1 MRSVFFNQIG
11 PKGVHV
17 EHLVMVEYAGNL
29 YFGFAY
35 EVVFAVFRDYV
46 GNVGGIC
53 FAEYASGKIFE
64 ISLFVTRLYGIGVPC
79 IVHYEIDRDFFR
91 FQIAYIYNPD
101 AVDAGTVGK
110 VELLPEFWNCGGIYP
125 SVIPRASVHV
135 DVVVHSQAAF
145 AFALIVGSDSS
156 DVSPVIV
163 AKE

>member
-1 MRSVFFNQIG
+1 
-11 PKGVHV
+11 
-17 EHLVMVEYAGNL
+17 MVEYAGNL

-35 EVVFAVFRDYV
+35 EVVFAVFCNYV

-135 DVVVHSQAAF
+135 DVVVHSKPPLRLRSLSVPILRMYPQ
-145 AFALIVGSDSS
+145 LLSQKSRVTSS
-156 DVSPVIV
+156 GTVNPAS
-163 AKE
+163 